1 MNKLPGMYA
10 STLTLMTDPPLISVC
25 MPVYN
30 TEPYIAE
37 AVESILAQTYPN
49 FEFLIV
55 DDGSTDRSLAILE
68 HYAAQD
74 TRIRLSS
81 RPNAG
86 YLVRLNEMLAEAR
99 GDLIARMDADDVA
112 MPERFI
118 RQVEFLDAHPEV
130 VAVGSRVLAI
140 DSDGDPIAEFCT
152 TQDHEGIDRAHLDVR
167 GGFISHPVAMIR
179 AGIIREIGGY
189 RADYWPGEDV
199 DLWLRLAEIGRLAN
213 LPERLLKY
221 RRHLESIGHTRQARQ
236 NERCQSAAIVAYRR
250 RGLPLPSWEALEKN
264 DRTTDR
270 QVHLRR
276 WAWWALGA
284 GNLRTARKYALKSLR
299 SSPLSW
305 HNWKLVACSLRGY

>member
-1 MNKLPGMYA
+1 MK
-10 STLTLMTDPPLISVC
+10 TDPPLISVC

-37 AVESILAQTYPN
+37 AVESILAQTYRN
-49 FEFLIV
+49 FEFIIV

-68 HYAAQD
+68 RFAAQD
-74 TRIRLSS
+74 ARIRLSS
-81 RPNAG
+81 RPHAG
-86 YLVRLNEMLAEAR
+86 YLVRLNEMLDEAR

-118 RQVEFLDAHPEV
+118 RQIDFLDAHPDV

-152 TQDHEGIDRAHLDVR
+152 TQEHEEIDRAHLDVR
-167 GGFISHPVAMIR
+167 GGFINHPVAMIR
-179 AGIIREIGGY
+179 TGVIRAIGGY

-213 LPERLLKY
+213 LPESLLKY
-221 RRHLESIGHTRQARQ
+221 RRHLESIGYTRQARQ
-236 NERCQSAAIVAYRR
+236 HERCRAAAIDAHRR
-250 RGLPLPSWEALEKN
+250 RGLPLPCWERSEKN

-270 QVHLRR
+270 QVHLRT

-284 GNLRTARKYALKSLR
+284 GNLRTARKYAFKSLR

>member
-1 MNKLPGMYA
+1 M
-10 STLTLMTDPPLISVC
+10 MTDPPLISVC

-30 TEPYIAE
+30 TESYVAE
-37 AVESILAQTYPN
+37 AVESILAQTYRN

-68 HYAAQD
+68 RYAAQD
-74 TRIRLSS
+74 SRIRLSS
-81 RPNAG
+81 RANAG
-86 YLVRLNEMLAEAR
+86 YLVRLNEMLDDAR

-130 VAVGSRVLAI
+130 VAVGSRILAI
-140 DSDGDPIAEFCT
+140 DRDGDPIAEFCT
-152 TQDHEGIDRAHLDVR
+152 IQDHEGIDRAHLDVR
-167 GGFISHPVAMIR
+167 GGFINHPVAMIR
-179 AGIIREIGGY
+179 TDTIRRIGGY

-213 LPERLLKY
+213 LPETLLKY
-221 RRHLESIGHTRQARQ
+221 RRHLESIGYTRQARQ
-236 NERCQSAAIVAYRR
+236 TERCRAAAIDAYRR
-250 RGLPLPSWEALEKN
+250 RGLPLPSWEPLEKI
-264 DRTTDR
+264 DRMTDQ
-270 QVHLRR
+270 QVHLRT

-305 HNWKLVACSLRGY
+305 HSWKLVACSLRGY